1 MPVKYPVLS
10 CLALLLCPV
19 SLAEA
24 KIYQAPLPDTGYN
37 SDNSYNFGSE
47 PGYSAPQARYTA
59 PPGRYSAATVQKHYY
74 DNEQSDYAAPQRHYR
89 NPFRYHRSYKT
100 YATPYNG
107 GGYRY
112 RTHYYS
118 RGNGTYASPLR
129 HDYYYSPATP
139 FKGGGNLTA
148 PPNSP
153 SPYQENSYSASP
165 YPAPPSPTYSPDN
178 NRRIYSAPY
187 EGQNYRHIYP

>member
-1 MPVKYPVLS
+1 MPVKYPVLI
-10 CLALLLCPV
+10 CLVPLFCPV
-19 SLAEA
+19 SLAGA
-24 KIYQAPLPDTGYN
+24 KIYQAPLPDIGYN
-37 SDNSYNFGSE
+37 SDNSYNFDKETS
-47 PGYSAPQARYTA
+47 YSAPQTRYSA
-59 PPGRYSAATVQKHYY
+59 PPGRYSATVQKHYY
-74 DNEQSDYAAPQRHYR
+74 SNEQSDYAAPQRHYR
-89 NPFRYHRSYKT
+89 NPFRYHRPYKT

-148 PPNSP
+148 PQNSL
-153 SPYQENSYSASP
+153 YQEDSYSASHHL
-165 YPAPPSPTYSPDN
+165 APPRPTYSPAN
-178 NRRIYSAPY
+178 SRRIYSTPY
-187 EGQNYRHIYP
+187 KGQNYRHIYP